1 MLNGN
6 KPPKRQPQSKPEEAG
21 GKGGWLPALACL
33 AAALVLGYGYSQLVP
48 SVPLLHTPPAAPRV
62 DQTPAAPVDEMPA
75 LITDDPLERAC
86 DHCPTF
92 DWLIQPMSV
101 SNFTGA
107 AKESPCWLR
116 GRPSKH
122 HKALAG
128 LHSELRGALD
138 RRSATGCRSL
148 ATDLSA
154 ERSCTGDFRK

>member
-1 MLNGN
+1 MAN
-6 KPPKRQPQSKPEEAG
+6 KPRKRQPQSKPEETG

-33 AAALVLGYGYSQLVP
+33 AAALVLGCGYSQLAAP
-48 SVPLLHTPPAAPRV
+48 SPPPLDTPPAAPV
-62 DQTPAAPVDEMPA
+62 AEMPE

-92 DWLIQPMSV
+92 DWLIQPMQV

-107 AKESPCWLR
+107 TKEAPGWLH

-138 RRSATGCRSL
+138 RRSASGCHSL
-148 ATDLSA
+148 ATYTDLS
-154 ERSCTGDFRK
+154 T